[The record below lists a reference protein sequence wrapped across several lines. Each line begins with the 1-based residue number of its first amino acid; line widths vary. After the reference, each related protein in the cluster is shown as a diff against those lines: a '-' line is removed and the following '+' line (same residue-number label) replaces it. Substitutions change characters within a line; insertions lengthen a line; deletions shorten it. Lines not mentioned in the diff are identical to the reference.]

1 MMSETGTISLLSDNK
16 NLKAQ
21 VPAQIGNSF
30 AELLP
35 APAPSPATEP
45 FHKILFAMLSAS
57 DRISNLIFSPGRPPQ
72 VEVGGDLYGVQIEGL
87 EMIKPEHTDVLAKVI
102 LRDRP
107 TAIKELMQEGA
118 ADGAYGLPGQTR
130 FRVNIFRQRGTN
142 VIVMRN
148 IPMIIPTLDELQMPK
163 PLKKISELESGLVM
177 IGGKSGSGKSST
189 MAAIVDLIN
198 ETRRFHII
206 TIEDP
211 IEFLHK
217 HKRSTIHQR
226 ELHTDTQRY
235 STALRTA
242 LRQAPKVIV
251 VGEIRDPET
260 FETVLEAAETGHLVL
275 STIHALDVS
284 KVVERVLSFFPKSEE
299 CSIRTRLAQSFRFI
313 LGQRLVPRT
322 DRTGIV
328 PIVEILKTTART
340 RDYIEH
346 GEREGKTL
354 VGAMRSGDLEGMQCF
369 DQVLEQYAQENVIT
383 TETALA
389 YATDRAALQLKLVG
403 YPAENPSDEQ
413 TPVPSSP
420 PASATAAKPS
430 QTPHFGSLL
439 DKIQRL

>member
-1 MMSETGTISLLSDNK
+1 
-16 NLKAQ
+16 
-21 VPAQIGNSF
+21 
-30 AELLP
+30 
-35 APAPSPATEP
+35 
-45 FHKILFAMLSAS
+45 
-57 DRISNLIFSPGRPPQ
+57 
-72 VEVGGDLYGVQIEGL
+72 
-87 EMIKPEHTDVLAKVI
+87 
-102 LRDRP
+102 
-107 TAIKELMQEGA
+107 
-118 ADGAYGLPGQTR
+118 
-130 FRVNIFRQRGTN
+130 
-142 VIVMRN
+142 
-148 IPMIIPTLDELQMPK
+148 
-163 PLKKISELESGLVM
+163 
-177 IGGKSGSGKSST
+177 
-189 MAAIVDLIN
+189 
-198 ETRRFHII
+198 
-206 TIEDP
+206 
-211 IEFLHK
+211 
-217 HKRSTIHQR
+217 
-226 ELHTDTQRY
+226 
-235 STALRTA
+235 
-242 LRQAPKVIV
+242 

>member
-1 MMSETGTISLLSDNK
+1 MMSETGAISLLPDNK

-35 APAPSPATEP
+35 AAAPAPSPATEP

-87 EMIKPEHTDVLAKVI
+87 EMIKPEHTEILAKVI
-102 LRDRP
+102 LKDRP
-107 TAIKELMQEGA
+107 EAIKELMQEGA

-148 IPMIIPTLDELQMPK
+148 IPMVIPTLDELQMPTQ
-163 PLKKISELESGLVM
+163 LKQIRELESGLVM

-198 ETRRFHII
+198 ATRRSHII

-284 KVVERVLSFFPKSEE
+284 KVVERALSFFPKSEE
-299 CSIRTRLAQSFRFI
+299 GSIRMRLAQSFCFI
-313 LGQRLVPRT
+313 IVQRLVPRA
-322 DRTGIV
+322 DRTGIIPV
-328 PIVEILKTTART
+328 VEILKSTART
-340 RDYIEH
+340 RDYVEH
-346 GEREGKTL
+346 GEREGKML
-354 VGAMRSGDLEGMQCF
+354 IDAMRSGDLEGMQCF
-369 DQVLEQYAQENVIT
+369 DQVLEQYTLKNVIT
-383 TETALA
+383 AETALA
-389 YATDRAALQLKLVG
+389 YATDRAALQLKLMG
-403 YPAENPSDEQ
+403 YPAENSSDEQ
-413 TPVPSSP
+413 TPAPSLS
-420 PASATAAKPS
+420 SATAAKRS
-430 QTPHFGSLL
+430 QKPQAGSLL